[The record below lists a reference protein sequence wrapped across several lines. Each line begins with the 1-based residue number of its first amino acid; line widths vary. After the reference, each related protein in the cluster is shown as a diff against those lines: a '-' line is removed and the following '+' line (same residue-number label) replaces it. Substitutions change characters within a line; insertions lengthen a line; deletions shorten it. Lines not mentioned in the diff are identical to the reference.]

1 MTYLTLGNGQLLLA
15 ALLILINLGLSS
27 ALRLG
32 LARSLAIA
40 SLRMV
45 VQLLMI
51 GFVLEWLFQQQHP
64 GLVLL
69 LGLAMTAIAGHAAIE
84 RTRYRFAGM
93 LLDSFL
99 SILTAAALV
108 SGLALEGILHVQPWY
123 NPQYVIP
130 LLGMV
135 LGNTL
140 NGVSLGLDRFMEDLV
155 RRQAEI
161 ELLLSL
167 GATRWEAARGCFQDA
182 LRTGMMPMLNSMA
195 VTGVVSLPG
204 MMTGQILAGA
214 APTDAVRYQI
224 VILFMIAAATAL
236 GTLIILWLSY
246 RHFFDQR
253 DRLRLEGLE
262 RRAS

>member
-1 MTYLTLGNGQLLLA
+1 MTYIIIGNGQLLLA
-15 ALLILINLGLSS
+15 ALLILINLGLS
-27 ALRLG
+27 LTLQLG
-32 LARSLAIA
+32 VARSLAIA

-45 VQLLMI
+45 VQLLLI
-51 GFVLEWLFQQQHP
+51 GFVLEWLFRQDQP

-69 LGLAMTAIAGHAAIE
+69 MALAMTAIAGHAAIE
-84 RTRYRFAGM
+84 RTRRRFAGM
-93 LLDSFL
+93 LFDSFL
-99 SILTAAALV
+99 SILTASALV
-108 SGLALEGILHVQPWY
+108 SGLAIEGILRVTPWY
-123 NPQYVIP
+123 DPQYVIP

-140 NGVSLGLDRFMEDLV
+140 NGVSLGLDRFLENLV

-167 GATRWEAARGCFQDA
+167 GATRWEAVRGCFQDA
-182 LRTGMMPMLNSMA
+182 LRTGMMPMLNAMA

-224 VILFMIAAATAL
+224 VIMFMIAAATAL
-236 GTLIILWLSY
+236 GTLSILWLAY
-246 RHFFDQR
+246 GRLFDGR
-253 DRLRLEGLE
+253 DRLCLEVLE
-262 RRAS
+262 RDAS